1 MIKFFDKFFFR
12 TNNLNDVSQGI
23 KDLSVKTPVSKI
35 FKVINDYSDLS
46 EVRYVGGCI
55 RKIIKKEKVDDIDLA
70 TNLEPKEIIS
80 VLKKNNINFYETG
93 IQHGTITII
102 LDGFKFEIT
111 TLREDFETDGRH
123 AQVRFSKSW
132 KKDAMRRDFTI
143 NSIYSDIEGNLF
155 DPFNGKKDLENGL
168 IRFVGDPEKRIQ
180 EDYLRILRYLRFFLS
195 YSKHNHDKKIL
206 SILKKNLV
214 GISNLSKDRLLDEL
228 KKFIH
233 SKLLENLSNDKNS
246 TDLIKSI
253 FPQLIN
259 IGIFKKLNSIAKSKL
274 NELDFIFILSLLIID
289 KTDNFEFFIYKFNL
303 SKKDQKRLK
312 IINDF
317 YKSELRDKSFS
328 EQNLNKL
335 FYYEGEQAVKDII
348 NFKLFISKKIDN
360 KLVSLL
366 ETYKSKTIP
375 IMPVSAKKLI
385 SEFNIPEGKTLGNKL
400 KAIEN
405 KWVENNFKLSDKEIS
420 KIIGS

>member
-1 MIKFFDKFFFR
+1 MIKFFNKFFFR
-12 TNNLNDVSQGI
+12 TNNLKDVSQGV

-35 FKVINDYSDLS
+35 FKAINDYSDSS

-55 RKIIKKEKVDDIDLA
+55 RKIIKNEKVDDIDLA
-70 TNLEPKEIIS
+70 TNLEPEEIIS
-80 VLKKNNINFYETG
+80 VLKKNNIDFYETG
-93 IQHGTITII
+93 IQHGTITIL
-102 LDGFKFEIT
+102 LDDFKFEIT
-111 TLREDFETDGRH
+111 TLREDLDTDGRH

-143 NSIYSDIEGNLF
+143 NSIYADIEGNLF
-155 DPFNGKKDLENGL
+155 DPYNGKRDLENGV
-168 IRFVGDPEKRIQ
+168 IRFVGDPEGRIR

-195 YSKHNHDKKIL
+195 YSKHNHEKKIL
-206 SILKKNLV
+206 SVLKKNLI

-228 KKFIH
+228 KKIIH
-233 SKLLENLSNDKNS
+233 SRLLENLSNDKDS
-246 TDLIKSI
+246 IDLFKSI

-259 IGIFKKLNSIAKSKL
+259 ISIFKKLNSFAKSKL
-274 NELDFIFILSLLIID
+274 KELDFIFILSLLIID

-317 YKSELRDKSFS
+317 YKLKLTDKSFS

-335 FYYEGEQAVKDII
+335 FYYEGEQAVNDII

-360 KLVSLL
+360 RLVNLL

-375 IMPVSAKKLI
+375 IMPVSANKLI

-400 KAIEN
+400 KIIES
-405 KWVENNFKLSDKEIS
+405 KWVENNFKLSEKEIN
-420 KIIGS
+420 KIISG

>member
-1 MIKFFDKFFFR
+1 M
-12 TNNLNDVSQGI
+12 
-23 KDLSVKTPVSKI
+23 
-35 FKVINDYSDLS
+35 
-46 EVRYVGGCI
+46 
-55 RKIIKKEKVDDIDLA
+55 
-70 TNLEPKEIIS
+70 
-80 VLKKNNINFYETG
+80 
-93 IQHGTITII
+93 
-102 LDGFKFEIT
+102 
-111 TLREDFETDGRH
+111 
-123 AQVRFSKSW
+123 
-132 KKDAMRRDFTI
+132 
-143 NSIYSDIEGNLF
+143 
-155 DPFNGKKDLENGL
+155 
-168 IRFVGDPEKRIQ
+168 
-180 EDYLRILRYLRFFLS
+180 
-195 YSKHNHDKKIL
+195 
-206 SILKKNLV
+206 
-214 GISNLSKDRLLDEL
+214 
-228 KKFIH
+228 
-233 SKLLENLSNDKNS
+233 ENLSNDKNS

-335 FYYEGEQAVKDII
+335 FYYEGEQAVNDII

-360 KLVSLL
+360 RLVNLL

-375 IMPVSAKKLI
+375 IMPVSANKLI

-400 KAIEN
+400 KIIES
-405 KWVENNFKLSDKEIS
+405 KWVENNFKLSEKEIN
-420 KIIGS
+420 KIISG